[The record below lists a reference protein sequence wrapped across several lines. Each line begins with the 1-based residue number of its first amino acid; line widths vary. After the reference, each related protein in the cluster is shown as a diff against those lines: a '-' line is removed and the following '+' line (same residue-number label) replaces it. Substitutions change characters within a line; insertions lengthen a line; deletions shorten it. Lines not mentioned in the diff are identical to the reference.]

1 MGMAVFAIAANATY
15 QVGHLQQQ
23 QLYTTMGSIG
33 RVDMVVL
40 LIAAIAT
47 HQVGRRQQ
55 HVHTYGDAIWAA

>member
-23 QLYTTMGSIG
+23 LYTTMRSIG